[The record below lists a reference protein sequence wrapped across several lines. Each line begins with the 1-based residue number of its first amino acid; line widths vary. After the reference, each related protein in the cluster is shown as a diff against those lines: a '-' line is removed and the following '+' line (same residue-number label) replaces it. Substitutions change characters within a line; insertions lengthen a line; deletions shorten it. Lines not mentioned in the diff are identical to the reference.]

1 MSLFILNQQNSVAA
15 RFLSQLRNVEVQ
27 NDSMRFRK
35 NLQRIGEILAYEISK
50 SFDYKTEEIQTP
62 LATAS
67 CQNWKQKPVLINIL
81 RAGIPFFDGFLNYYD
96 DVQCGFIGAYRVEG
110 KNSHSININMEYV
123 SFPEIDGKTLI
134 LADPMLATGK
144 SLVESV
150 EQLLKRGKPA
160 FLHIAAVIAS
170 KPGIEYIQDKITIPF
185 KLWVGDVDPMLNELS
200 YIVPGL
206 GDAGDLAYGPKL

>member
-1 MSLFILNQQNSVAA
+1 VNLFILNQENSVAA
-15 RFLSQLRNVEVQ
+15 RFISQMRNIEVQ
-27 NDSMRFRK
+27 HDSMRFRK
-35 NLQRIGEILAYEISK
+35 NLQRVGEILAYEISK
-50 SFDYKTEEIQTP
+50 SFEYKTEEIQTP
-62 LATAS
+62 LAKAS
-67 CQNWKQKPVLINIL
+67 CSNWKHKPVLVNIL
-81 RAGIPFFDGFLNYYD
+81 RAGIPFFEGFLNYYD

-110 KNSHSININMEYV
+110 KHTQSIGINMEYV

-150 EQLLKRGKPA
+150 EQLLKKGKPA
-160 FLHIAAVIAS
+160 FLHIAAIIAS
-170 KPGIEYIQDKITIPF
+170 KPGIDYIQQKINIPF
-185 KLWVGDVDPMLNELS
+185 KLWVGDVDPELNESS